1 MNESWIQKD
10 SLFNGCC
17 ADGCL
22 NCCCLVGLQKSRTRR
37 NLVSCVPILMVS
49 ARHIFRRKLNL
60 HWRAWPKG
68 LQCLHL
74 ELTLVNGARWTVST
88 WLMINS
94 TQSMCQGYFLIETV
108 NLWTIFQ
115 CLYLTSS
122 CLIHTDEYLL
132 NWKIGVVNSDWKT
145 KISRFYYKSSS
156 RYVLFC
162 TISSGNFIKWQIVE
176 TVYRG

>member
-1 MNESWIQKD
+1 MNNRGVVHTYHPRRHRRRRRDTFRINKDLNFIPVCCLHTGTTTATRRVGRNTGSLFMNESWIQKD

-22 NCCCLVGLQKSRTRR
+22 NCCCLVGRQKSQTRR
-37 NLVSCVPILMVS
+37 NLVSCVPILMVPV
-49 ARHIFRRKLNL
+49 RHIFRRKLNL

-94 TQSMCQGYFLIETV
+94 TQSMCQGYFLNRNCKFV
-108 NLWTIFQ
+108 NYFPMP
-115 CLYLTSS
+115 
-122 CLIHTDEYLL
+122 
-132 NWKIGVVNSDWKT
+132 
-145 KISRFYYKSSS
+145 
-156 RYVLFC
+156 LF
-162 TISSGNFIKWQIVE
+162 N
-176 TVYRG
+176 